1 MATTVRE
8 AGELDA
14 QAACDVLRR
23 SIAECCTD
31 DHQNEPVLLE
41 AWLSNKTPDNVRAW
55 LRVESSFGVVA
66 ETDGVVVGFAM
77 LLASGEIPLCYLV
90 PEARFQ
96 GVGKSLLG
104 ALEME
109 ARRRG
114 IGELYLESTK
124 TAHAFYLRN
133 GFLDSG
139 APEVAFGIE
148 GYPMRKQL
156 AAKALTGSGTST

>member
-8 AGELDA
+8 ASELDA

-31 DHQNEPVLLE
+31 DHQNEPSLLE
-41 AWLSNKTPDNVRAW
+41 AWLSNKTPDNVRDW
-55 LRVESSFGVVA
+55 LKVKSSFAVVA
-66 ETDGVVVGFAM
+66 ETDDVVVGFAM
-77 LLASGEIPLCYLV
+77 LLASGEIPLFYLV
-90 PEARFQ
+90 PEARFK

-104 ALEME
+104 ALEVE
-109 ARRRG
+109 AQRRG

-124 TAHAFYLRN
+124 TAHPFYLRN

-156 AAKALTGSGTST
+156 AATGLTGSGTRV